1 MATAKEIKEILV
13 KEYSYQKQDFVG
25 SNGKNLN
32 YKQLESLLKKE
43 QQKEKE
49 LSKVETKEIT
59 NLDEFDEEVIIET
72 ATKFSDDDLIMVMAG
87 INGQLVHHSPVG
99 NGQYKFNGF
108 GQKQTMPYK
117 ELKAVNNLLRGTLES
132 GWIIILNRDLIKE
145 FNLEE
150 EYTKFLTPKKAREIL
165 SLGSVELEE
174 LIPTLPKSMKT
185 TLLDVAKSEYNI
197 GELDSASTIKTLEK
211 IYDVSFDDNLPIKEF
226 KVR

>member
-59 NLDEFDEEVIIET
+59 HLDEFDEEVIIET